1 MFRCCS
7 SWPNTTFQRRQQRR
21 QQKRATLFDPS
32 FPSSQRRWASG
43 GNVGQN
49 LSQRAGFTF
58 EFRQRQRTKE
68 FILRASK
75 RVLVVVFFSA
85 RRRKKTEK
93 PFPPAVVKTRATFNW
108 WTKRKTAKTRG
119 RFCVS
124 VKLGN
129 TPNTLESENGCKMRV
144 NGPGAEKLGRKKNN
158 PVNDGAI
165 NE

>member
-1 MFRCCS
+1 MAQHHFPTTATTTTTKTGHTFRS
-7 SWPNTTFQRRQQRR
+7 IISFLATALGQRW
-21 QQKRATLFDPS
+21 KCWAKSVAT
-32 FPSSQRRWASG
+32 RWLHLRVSPTPT
-43 GNVGQN
+43 NE
-49 LSQRAGFTF
+49 RIYFAGFQT
-58 EFRQRQRTKE
+58 R
-68 FILRASK
+68 SCCC
-75 RVLVVVFFSA
+75 FFSA